1 MKMHS
6 VETHQTQKRH
16 SFFQGSLV
24 CLLAVAVCMPA
35 AFAEPAG
42 TVKNSKGTATI
53 DRKGQKIAVTPGAAI
68 ESGDRIMTG
77 ADGAVGIM
85 LRDNTSLSAG
95 PNSTL
100 DLDRYAF
107 NSTTHAGQLQA
118 TVKRGTLAVISG
130 KVTKANPEAVKFV
143 TQSMTLGV
151 RGTEFVIE
159 AGQGE

>member
-1 MKMHS
+1 MEHKINRYL
-6 VETHQTQKRH
+6 TAPKQRTLA
-16 SFFQGSLV
+16 GLAAV
-24 CLLAVAVCMPA
+24 CLLSA
-35 AFAEPAG
+35 ASIGAAWAEPAG
-42 TVKNSKGTATI
+42 TIKTSKGSASI
-53 DRKGQKIAVTPGAAI
+53 ERKGQKIAASVGVPVEA
-68 ESGDRIMTG
+68 GDRIVTG

-100 DLDRYAF
+100 DLNKYAF
-107 NSTTHAGQLQA
+107 DSTTHAGGLDA

-130 KVTKANPEAVKFV
+130 KVAKANPDGVKFA